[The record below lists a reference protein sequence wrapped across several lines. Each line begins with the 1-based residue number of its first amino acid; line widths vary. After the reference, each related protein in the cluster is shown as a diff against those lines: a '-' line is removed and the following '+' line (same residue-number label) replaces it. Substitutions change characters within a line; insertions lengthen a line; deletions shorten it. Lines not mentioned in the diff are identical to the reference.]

1 MAPYTTSGRY
11 ALLVIVTVALATAPI
26 SAVPMHED
34 RVTATPASVER
45 ATDSSVSTTQTTVGP
60 TSTTQTTVGP
70 VLALDPTVGQL
81 DDPTE
86 TAACLEEAD
95 VDDRMPET
103 RDEFLAT
110 FRTMNGTAAF
120 GSYTEFEI
128 IRSQV
133 LLNVQAGSFETSDRE
148 QSQQVVRL
156 LRRFTEAYACQQS
169 GEFAAALA
177 LANDTDAVASEL
189 AASGNGQFGAL
200 ADLALTRFYTRL
212 GEELRARGETIDRT
226 PDRIETF
233 ELAALAFRRAGA
245 TDQFAQLSVR
255 LDETRQTYQ
264 ADMSQYNESMA
275 AAGSFVDGCGACV
288 SPGTALAAFGTGVFD
303 RYLGARTASTETA
316 EAAELAR
323 KHALEDR
330 AARAE
335 SLGADVAATRDSL
348 AVAAAGGMVGFAA
361 VVALVAGLLGSRLA
375 AWRRDLRDTQ
385 VGNVVLV
392 GEMLD
397 A

>member
-1 MAPYTTSGRY
+1 M
-11 ALLVIVTVALATAPI
+11 
-26 SAVPMHED
+26 SAVAMPED
-34 RVTATPASVER
+34 RMTAGPASTTEMAAADASVLTIKTAGGS
-45 ATDSSVSTTQTTVGP
+45 ATELDTTVKQQG
-60 TSTTQTTVGP
+60 
-70 VLALDPTVGQL
+70 
-81 DDPTE
+81 DPTE

-95 VDDRMPET
+95 VNDQMPET

-110 FRTMNGTAAF
+110 FRDMNGTAAF
-120 GSYTEFEI
+120 GTYTEFEI

-133 LLNVQAGSFETSDRE
+133 LLNVQAGSFKTADRE
-148 QSQQVVRL
+148 RSERAVRL
-156 LRRFTEAYACQQS
+156 LRRFTEAYTCQQS

-189 AASGNGQFGAL
+189 AASGSGQFGTL
-200 ADLALTRFYTRL
+200 ADLALTRFYTRV
-212 GEELRARGETIDRT
+212 GEELRTRGETIDRT

-245 TDQFAQLSVR
+245 TDQFAQLSIR
-255 LDETRQTYQ
+255 LDETRQVYQ
-264 ADMSQYNESMA
+264 EDMAQYNESMTA
-275 AAGSFVDGCGACV
+275 AQSFVDGYGAYM
-288 SPGTALAAFGTGVFD
+288 SPGTALAAIGGDVFD
-303 RYLGARTASTETA
+303 RYTAARTASDETA

-330 AARAE
+330 TARAE
-335 SLGADVAATRDSL
+335 TLGAE
-348 AVAAAGGMVGFAA
+348 VAAARDTLAAAAAGAMIGFAA
-361 VVALVAGLLGSRLA
+361 LVALVAGLLGSRLA
-375 AWRRDLRDTQ
+375 AWRQDFRDTQ